1 MNVDYLVNSL
11 YLIKPEIAISGAL
24 VLLVLIDLIMG
35 SNKKLLPYISI
46 AGLIVASFLFLSSS
60 A

>member
-24 VLLVLIDLIMG
+24 VLLVLIDLIMEAIR
-35 SNKKLLPYISI
+35 SYS
-46 AGLIVASFLFLSSS
+46 LIFQSPV
-60 A
+60 